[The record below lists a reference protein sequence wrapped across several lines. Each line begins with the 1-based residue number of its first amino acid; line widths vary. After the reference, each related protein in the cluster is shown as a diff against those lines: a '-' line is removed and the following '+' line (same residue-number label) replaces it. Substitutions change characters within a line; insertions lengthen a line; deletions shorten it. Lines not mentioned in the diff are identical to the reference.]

1 MRIRRFAGDL
11 GRRPAQRN
19 LQAMKPCSRVWLL
32 LRRCAPPADDRHGI
46 AEARQRLRP
55 AADRSPFFHA
65 WSAPA
70 KRFRL
75 GFQERR
81 SDCLQSATELRL
93 VASID
98 QPTNLCVSGRGMY
111 GRDVVDPPGRS
122 LPQTSSS
129 RGPGDRAGM
138 WVVCRTTSS
147 DCTSG
152 LTASS
157 GGRLNWRFWFGSWQ
171 AGSSARMCRRVEAS
185 QSRATVETHG
195 SPSRQRIWG
204 IGTPA
209 RTTQAS
215 GEDEGQC

>member
-1 MRIRRFAGDL
+1 MRWLGVRIRRFAGDL

-19 LQAMKPCSRVWLL
+19 VQTMKPCSRVWLL
-32 LRRCAPPADDRHGI
+32 LKRCGPPADDRHGI

-75 GFQERR
+75 GFQERP

-93 VASID
+93 VAGID
-98 QPTNLCVSGRGMY
+98 QPTNICVSGRGMY
-111 GRDVVDPPGRS
+111 GRDVVDPPERS
-122 LPQTSSS
+122 LPQSSGS
-129 RGPGDRAGM
+129 RRPGDRAGKR
-138 WVVCRTTSS
+138 VVCRTTSS

-157 GGRLNWRFWFGSWQ
+157 GGQLNWCFYFG
-171 AGSSARMCRRVEAS
+171 
-185 QSRATVETHG
+185 
-195 SPSRQRIWG
+195 P
-204 IGTPA
+204 
-209 RTTQAS
+209 
-215 GEDEGQC
+215 